1 MLGDEQTTNDR
12 ILVTSRSSILT
23 AKNSELMLGG
33 KFELPV
39 EAAIVR

>member
-1 MLGDEQTTNDR
+1 MLGDEQTTYDR
-12 ILVTSRSSILT
+12 DLVTRSSILT

-39 EAAIVR
+39 EAEIVP

>member
-1 MLGDEQTTNDR
+1 MLGDEQTTYDR
-12 ILVTSRSSILT
+12 VLVTRSSILT